1 MPGWPAVGRTD
12 DQKLVEALR
21 RADTTA
27 PASLYDSYAERL
39 NDYAHS
45 LLGDRE
51 AAAGAVHD
59 ALVAAQGGVDRL
71 REPGRLRAWL
81 YALVRIRCGDEGH
94 GDPRKPSPP
103 DIHDDPGE
111 RELAA
116 LVHEAMAELSGQ
128 EREVL
133 ELSLRHDLGSGEVGA
148 VLGLTSRQV
157 TARLGR
163 ARDHLENAAAAVVL
177 AKVGRAHCPD
187 LSAMVDSWEGPL
199 TTLLRRRLSAH
210 IGRCEVC
217 VERRD
222 RHVSAGRLLDLVP
235 LAYPPLS
242 LRRRVIETCVNP
254 EAREE
259 RAAIVAG
266 NGFDKAGF
274 PVAAERRSGG
284 RRWGGRKGAGRRAR
298 DERPA
303 ASAGATPPEGTRSRH
318 AAPTSDA
325 GTSLPDARAW
335 PAGSE
340 ARYEGRRAGYAET
353 GTRSPESGPL
363 HPGTGTAPRYV
374 LASPSDGE
382 PGRAAAWTDAETP
395 RASRPAGGETRHT
408 PPPGNVEAWP
418 APAVSAEAWPAP
430 TTNPDAWPA
439 PPADGEAWR
448 TAPPANPG
456 MSPASSGD
464 GETWRTPPYANGDAW
479 RTSSPDDEPWSTS
492 SADGEPWAGRSH
504 DGTAWSGESHDGEA
518 WAGRSHDGTAWPASS
533 SGGAAWPASSASSV
547 SSASAASASA
557 SAASSAT
564 SVSSVDGEAWLGE
577 SPANGETPP
586 TPPAG
591 GTEVWRTSPADTS
604 GARPTPPAGS
614 PGARRASSGGEGK
627 RRTETPPARRRRG
640 RGGPLLLAALCVLA
654 ATGAVVV
661 VGGQDLAGGALRDPQ
676 TAPGTEPALITL
688 EPGPEPEPDPL
699 LEDPETEAAPTPT
712 PRRSRRT
719 ETPVPAP
726 TATATRPA
734 PSRAP
739 TAGRPRPTRT
749 ATTRP
754 AAGRLSVS
762 CPGDIGEGAGQI
774 RLAARNATVS
784 WSATTSGGLDVH
796 PARGQLKAGARSVI
810 WVTAKDPSES
820 GTGRVAFRSAGGNAG
835 CAISWESPEPDA
847 STPQDDP
854 APDPTPTPSAGASS
868 EGATG

>member
-1 MPGWPAVGRTD
+1 MPGWPTVGRTD
-12 DQKLVEALR
+12 DQQLVEALR

-81 YALVRIRCGDEGH
+81 YALVRIRCADEGR
-94 GDPRKPSPP
+94 GGPRGSAPPP
-103 DIHDDPGE
+103 DVHDDPGE

-254 EAREE
+254 EARED

-274 PVAAERRSGG
+274 PVAADRRSGG
-284 RRWGGRKGAGRRAR
+284 RRWGGRKGAGGRRAR
-298 DERPA
+298 DESSP
-303 ASAGATPPEGTRSRH
+303 SGGGSTPPEGTRSRH
-318 AAPTSDA
+318 AALPADP
-325 GTSLPDARAW
+325 GTSHPDARAW
-335 PAGSE
+335 PAGTE
-340 ARYEGRRAGYAET
+340 ARYGEKRAGHADT
-353 GTRSPESGPL
+353 GTRSPESLPR
-363 HPGTGTAPRYV
+363 HPEIGTAPRYV
-374 LASPSDGE
+374 MASPADGG
-382 PGRAAAWTDAETP
+382 PGRAAPWTDAGTP
-395 RASRPAGGETRHT
+395 RASWPADGEARHA
-408 PPPGNVEAWP
+408 PPPVDVEAWP

-439 PPADGEAWR
+439 PPANGEAWR
-448 TAPPANPG
+448 TTPPANTEV
-456 MSPASSGD
+456 SPMPSPD
-464 GETWRTPPYANGDAW
+464 GETWRTPPYADGEAW
-479 RTSSPDDEPWSTS
+479 RTSSPDDEVWPAP
-492 SADGEPWAGRSH
+492 SAAR
-504 DGTAWSGESHDGEA
+504 ES
-518 WAGRSHDGTAWPASS
+518 RPASS
-533 SGGAAWPASSASSV
+533 PDGEVWRTSSPDDEVWPAPSATGGSRPASSP
-547 SSASAASASA
+547 
-557 SAASSAT
+557 
-564 SVSSVDGEAWLGE
+564 DEAWPGE
-577 SPANGETPP
+577 SPESGEALP

-591 GTEVWRTSPADTS
+591 GTEVWPTSPAEAS
-604 GARPTPPAGS
+604 RVRRTPPAGD
-614 PGARRASSGGEGK
+614 PGVRRTPPPPGEGK
-627 RRTETPPARRRRG
+627 RRTEAPPAQRRRRRG
-640 RGGPLLLAALCVLA
+640 RRGPVLLAVVCVLA

-661 VGGQDLAGGALRDPQ
+661 VGGQDLAGGALRDPR

-688 EPGPEPEPDPL
+688 EPGPEPEAGSPP
-699 LEDPETEAAPTPT
+699 EDPEAEAAPTPT
-712 PRRSRRT
+712 PKRSRRT
-719 ETPVPAP
+719 ETPVPAAP
-726 TATATRPA
+726 TATAARPA

-749 ATTRP
+749 AAKPP

-796 PARGQLKAGARSVI
+796 PAQGRLRPGASSVI

-820 GTGRVAFRSAGGNAG
+820 GAGRVAFRSAGGNAG
-835 CAISWESPEPDA
+835 CAISWESPESEA
-847 STPQDDP
+847 STPQDEP

-868 EGATG
+868 EGATD

>member
-1 MPGWPAVGRTD
+1 MPGWPTVGRTD
-12 DQKLVEALR
+12 DQQLVEALR

-51 AAAGAVHD
+51 TAAGAVHD
-59 ALVAAQGGVDRL
+59 ALVTAQGSVDRL

-81 YALVRIRCGDEGH
+81 YALVRIRCADGGR
-94 GDPRKPSPP
+94 GPQGSAPPP

-199 TTLLRRRLSAH
+199 TTMLRRRLSAH

-254 EAREE
+254 ELGEE
-259 RAAIVAG
+259 RAAIAAE

-274 PVAAERRSGG
+274 PTAAERRPKG
-284 RRWGGRKGAGRRAR
+284 RRWGGRKGAGGRRAR
-298 DERPA
+298 DEGNPG
-303 ASAGATPPEGTRSRH
+303 SGGATPPAGTRSRH
-318 AAPTSDA
+318 AAPPADA
-325 GTSLPDARAW
+325 GTPPADARAW
-335 PAGSE
+335 PAETE
-340 ARYEGRRAGYAET
+340 ARYEDRRAGYAET
-353 GTRSPESGPL
+353 GTRSPESGPRRAEGG
-363 HPGTGTAPRYV
+363 PAPRYV
-374 LASPSDGE
+374 MASPTEAE
-382 PGRAAAWTDAETP
+382 PGHAPPWTDAGT
-395 RASRPAGGETRHT
+395 RHASWPADGEAPHT
-408 PPPGNVEAWP
+408 PPPANVEVWP
-418 APAVSAEAWPAP
+418 TPPASAEAWPEP
-430 TTNPDAWPA
+430 TANAEAWPV
-439 PPADGEAWR
+439 PPAHTGI
-448 TAPPANPG
+448 
-456 MSPASSGD
+456 
-464 GETWRTPPYANGDAW
+464 
-479 RTSSPDDEPWSTS
+479 
-492 SADGEPWAGRSH
+492 
-504 DGTAWSGESHDGEA
+504 
-518 WAGRSHDGTAWPASS
+518 
-533 SGGAAWPASSASSV
+533 WPASSA
-547 SSASAASASA
+547 
-557 SAASSAT
+557 
-564 SVSSVDGEAWLGE
+564 DGDAWPARPADDE
-577 SPANGETPP
+577 SRHTPP
-586 TPPAG
+586 GDGTEVWHTPPAG
-591 GTEVWRTSPADTS
+591 GSEARRTSPAED
-604 GARPTPPAGS
+604 GEARRTPP
-614 PGARRASSGGEGK
+614 PLPGEGK
-627 RRTETPPARRRRG
+627 RGTEALPAQRRRQRRRR
-640 RGGPLLLAALCVLA
+640 GPLLLAAVCVLA

-688 EPGPEPEPDPL
+688 EPGFETEPDPL
-699 LEDPETEAAPTPT
+699 LEEPETEAAPTPT
-712 PRRSRRT
+712 PRRSPRS
-719 ETPVPAP
+719 EAPVPAAP
-726 TATATRPA
+726 TATAARPA

-749 ATTRP
+749 ATRPP

-774 RLAARNATVS
+774 RLSARNATVS

-796 PARGQLKAGARSVI
+796 PAQGQLKAGGRSVI

-820 GTGRVAFRSAGGNAG
+820 GAGRVAFKSAGGNAG

-847 STPQDDP
+847 SAPPDDP
-854 APDPTPTPSAGASS
+854 PPDPTPTPSAGASS

>member
-51 AAAGAVHD
+51 AAAGAVHA

-81 YALVRIRCGDEGH
+81 YALVRIRCAEEGQ
-94 GDPRKPSPP
+94 GDPRKSAPPP

-133 ELSLRHDLGSGEVGA
+133 ELSLRHDLGGGEVGA

-254 EAREE
+254 DAREE
-259 RAAIVAG
+259 RAAIAAG

-274 PVAAERRSGG
+274 PTAPERRPGG

-298 DERPA
+298 DERPS
-303 ASAGATPPEGTRSRH
+303 ASASEGATLPEGTRSRH
-318 AAPTSDA
+318 AAPSPDA
-325 GTSLPDARAW
+325 GTPPPDAEAW
-335 PAGSE
+335 YGETRPGGTE
-340 ARYEGRRAGYAET
+340 ARHEERRADHAEA
-353 GTRSPESGPL
+353 GTRSPESGPR

-374 LASPSDGE
+374 LASPPDGG
-382 PGRAAAWTDAETP
+382 PGRAAPWTDAETP
-395 RASRPAGGETRHT
+395 RASWPANGEARHL

-448 TAPPANPG
+448 AAPPANTEL
-456 MSPASSGD
+456 SPAPSAD
-464 GETWRTPPYANGDAW
+464 GETWRTPPYANGEAW
-479 RTSSPDDEPWSTS
+479 NTSPPDDEPWPASTAS
-492 SADGEPWAGRSH
+492 SADGE
-504 DGTAWSGESHDGEA
+504 T
-518 WAGRSHDGTAWPASS
+518 
-533 SGGAAWPASSASSV
+533 
-547 SSASAASASA
+547 
-557 SAASSAT
+557 
-564 SVSSVDGEAWLGE
+564 WLGE
-577 SPANGETPP
+577 SPAHGEARATPP
-586 TPPAG
+586 DG

-604 GARPTPPAGS
+604 GARRTPPAGS
-614 PGARRASSGGEGK
+614 PGARRTPPAGEGK
-627 RRTETPPARRRRG
+627 GRRRTETPPARRRRG
-640 RGGPLLLAALCVLA
+640 RRGPVLLAAVCVLA
-654 ATGAVVV
+654 ATGAVFV

-676 TAPGTEPALITL
+676 SAPGTEPALITL
-688 EPGPEPEPDPL
+688 EPGPEPEPDPM
-699 LEDPETEAAPTPT
+699 LEDPEAEAAPTPT

-726 TATATRPA
+726 TATAARPA

-774 RLAARNATVS
+774 RLAARNTTVS
-784 WSATTSGGLDVH
+784 WSASTSGGLAVH
-796 PARGQLKAGARSVI
+796 PARGQLRAGASSVI

-854 APDPTPTPSAGASS
+854 PPDPTPTPSAGASS

>member
-1 MPGWPAVGRTD
+1 MPGWPTVGRTD
-12 DQKLVEALR
+12 DQQLVEALR

-81 YALVRIRCGDEGH
+81 YALVRIRCADEGR
-94 GDPRKPSPP
+94 GGPRGSAPP
-103 DIHDDPGE
+103 DVHDDPGE

-116 LVHEAMAELSGQ
+116 LVHEVMAELSGQ

-254 EAREE
+254 EARED

-274 PVAAERRSGG
+274 PTAAERRSGG
-284 RRWGGRKGAGRRAR
+284 RRWGGRKGGRRAR
-298 DERPA
+298 DEQSP
-303 ASAGATPPEGTRSRH
+303 SGGGTTPPEGTRSRH
-318 AAPTSDA
+318 AAPPADP
-325 GTSLPDARAW
+325 GTSHPDTRAW
-335 PAGSE
+335 PAGTE
-340 ARYEGRRAGYAET
+340 ARYGEKRAGHADT
-353 GTRSPESGPL
+353 GTRAPESGPRR
-363 HPGTGTAPRYV
+363 PGIGTAPRYV
-374 LASPSDGE
+374 LASPADGG
-382 PGRAAAWTDAETP
+382 PGHAAPWTDAGTP
-395 RASRPAGGETRHT
+395 RASRPADVDARHAT
-408 PPPGNVEAWP
+408 PPADVEAWP

-439 PPADGEAWR
+439 PPAEGEAWR
-448 TAPPANPG
+448 TAPSENAEV
-456 MSPASSGD
+456 SPAPSPD
-464 GETWRTPPYANGDAW
+464 GETWRTPPYAEGEAW
-479 RTSSPDDEPWSTS
+479 RTSSPDDEV
-492 SADGEPWAGRSH
+492 
-504 DGTAWSGESHDGEA
+504 
-518 WAGRSHDGTAWPASS
+518 
-533 SGGAAWPASSASSV
+533 WPASSATGESW
-547 SSASAASASA
+547 SASSPDEAWS
-557 SAASSAT
+557 ASSAAGEPW
-564 SVSSVDGEAWLGE
+564 SASSPDEAWLGE
-577 SPANGETPP
+577 SPENGEARP

-591 GTEVWRTSPADTS
+591 GTEVWRTSPAEAPRIRRTPPEEDP
-604 GARPTPPAGS
+604 GARPAPPA
-614 PGARRASSGGEGK
+614 PGERK
-627 RRTETPPARRRRG
+627 RRTEAPPAQRRRQRG
-640 RGGPLLLAALCVLA
+640 RRGPVLLAVICVLA
-654 ATGAVVV
+654 ATGAVVA

-688 EPGPEPEPDPL
+688 EPGPEPEPGPL
-699 LEDPETEAAPTPT
+699 PEDPEAEAAPTPT
-712 PRRSRRT
+712 PKRSRRT
-719 ETPVPAP
+719 EAPVPDAP
-726 TATATRPA
+726 TATAARPA

-749 ATTRP
+749 AARPP

-774 RLAARNATVS
+774 RLSARNATVS

-796 PARGQLKAGARSVI
+796 PAQGQLRAGARSVI

-820 GTGRVAFRSAGGNAG
+820 GAGRVAFRSAGGNAG
-835 CAISWESPEPDA
+835 CAISWESPESEA
-847 STPQDDP
+847 STPQDEP

-868 EGATG
+868 EEATG